1 MVEKLDYRK
10 KLDGPNFL
18 SINLGYLQLISQ
30 VYSFESFDSFVPN
43 PILGILILLVNRSV
57 FGFLK
62 RTEFE
67 KGFLKILIF
76 IFLLCF

>member
-1 MVEKLDYRK
+1 MLDYRK

-18 SINLGYLQLISQ
+18 SINLDYLQLISQ
-30 VYSFESFDSFVPN
+30 VYSFESFNSFVPN
-43 PILGILILLVNRSV
+43 PVSGKLILLVNRSELD
-57 FGFLK
+57 FLK
-62 RTEFE
+62 KTEFE